1 MGTFLVEITVLGEM
15 IIWMLT
21 MPIIDIGHII
31 SHEKVE
37 VDVHAFDGT
46 YDPNICVIISL
57 IGMRCLVLVG
67 YDLLKWSYKDQPRCI
82 ECP

>member
-1 MGTFLVEITVLGEM
+1 
-15 IIWMLT
+15 MLT
-21 MPIIDIGHII
+21 MLIIDIGHIM

-37 VDVHAFDGT
+37 VGFHAFDGT

-67 YDLLKWSYKDQPRCI
+67 YDLLK
-82 ECP
+82 